1 MVTGKT
7 MSAVMPQ
14 IIIAPQPPI
23 STTDQPS
30 DPSRNPGFARQITN
44 PSYQRSVFRSWRSS
58 TIASATLYLPVVWI
72 GGTQLF
78 GPRSESNTCRR
89 WFQLRRSHVPGEMRR
104 TMTPM
109 SKPPITIKCE
119 CGETKSV
126 AYGQRWVCDS
136 CHRAWNTQQI
146 PPEEY

>member
-1 MVTGKT
+1 MTVTGKT
-7 MSAVMPQ
+7 IAAVIPQ
-14 IIIAPQPPI
+14 IIIAPQLPM

-30 DPSRNPGFARQITN
+30 EPSRKPGFARQITN

-89 WFQLRRSHVPGEMRR
+89 WFQLRKSPSQSRSAV
-104 TMTPM
+104 
-109 SKPPITIKCE
+109 
-119 CGETKSV
+119 
-126 AYGQRWVCDS
+126 QCDS
-136 CHRAWNTQQI
+136 DGEAAHHDQMRVRRD
-146 PPEEY
+146 EERGLRSTLGL